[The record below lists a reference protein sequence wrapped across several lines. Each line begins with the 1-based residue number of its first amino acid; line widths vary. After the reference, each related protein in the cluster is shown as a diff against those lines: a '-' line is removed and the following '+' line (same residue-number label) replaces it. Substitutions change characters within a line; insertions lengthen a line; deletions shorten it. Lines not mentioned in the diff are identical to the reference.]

1 VSTQKI
7 TETSCIINTHLKQ
20 PKSRAAVGEIR
31 IRIPQGNK
39 QRQVSASPLSM
50 IRILSD
56 PHLHHPPLSSRVREG
71 SPPKFPFSI
80 KCTWNSQAY
89 GGQPS
94 GTDRSV
100 VGPLTCI
107 SYLSSE
113 VIFSIITGKGTIV
126 STLIMQRSWSWWSCS
141 EGKITPK
148 DLRKCNLTTIG
159 TRGARHQTKRLVW
172 QRLIDLQELFMHLL
186 LYSTSSRALNR
197 QREK

>member
-1 VSTQKI
+1 MSPRNHKI

-39 QRQVSASPLSM
+39 QRQMSASPLLM
-50 IRILSD
+50 IRIVSD
-56 PHLHHPPLSSRVREG
+56 PHPHHPPQTHLSSRVREG

-80 KCTWNSQAY
+80 KCPWNSQAY

-100 VGPLTCI
+100 VGLLTCI

-113 VIFSIITGKGTIV
+113 VIFSIITGKGSIV

-141 EGKITPK
+141 KK
-148 DLRKCNLTTIG
+148 K
-159 TRGARHQTKRLVW
+159 K
-172 QRLIDLQELFMHLL
+172 
-186 LYSTSSRALNR
+186 TS
-197 QREK
+197 

>member
-1 VSTQKI
+1 VSPRNHKI

-39 QRQVSASPLSM
+39 QRQMPASPLLM
-50 IRILSD
+50 IRIVSD
-56 PHLHHPPLSSRVREG
+56 PHPHHPPQTHLSSRVREG

-80 KCTWNSQAY
+80 KCPWNSQAY

-100 VGPLTCI
+100 VGLLTCI

-113 VIFSIITGKGTIV
+113 VIFSIITGKGSIV
-126 STLIMQRSWSWWSCS
+126 STLIMQRSWSWWWSCS
-141 EGKITPK
+141 K
-148 DLRKCNLTTIG
+148 RKEKK
-159 TRGARHQTKRLVW
+159 RGNV
-172 QRLIDLQELFMHLL
+172 ILL
-186 LYSTSSRALNR
+186 L
-197 QREK
+197 